1 MKRRIMPW
9 VDESLYSDL
18 VAFREANGLHSDG
31 RAAVE
36 LIKRGLETIAQATEP
51 TMIANDISLGGDRI
65 IALEQKFER
74 LSEQLVALRN
84 HVDRCSQS
92 VGSSQ
97 VAMASNLESPT
108 DPLQIAAS
116 IATSN
121 LESPTDPLPIAAS
134 IVTPNLESPTDPL
147 PIAASI
153 VTVEVEDKPFSTD
166 LLPFGFEDTDPAAQW
181 NGDRYDWSRA
191 SVEEL
196 SENCPEFWAAML
208 NRAMR
213 YAANKNKSID
223 PVGLALAKV
232 QGDGKRYWHEFKGR
246 ELSWLPNCG
255 DYQSM
260 VSKQYDLTN
269 AQLSIESNWMRL
281 GMTWTDSRLEKWLQ
295 KANRVDSTVP
305 LEIKNLIELPEWA
318 VLKLAD
324 DLERTG
330 G

>member
-18 VAFREANGLHSDG
+18 VAFREANGLNSDG

-36 LIKRGLETIAQATEP
+36 LIKKGLETIGQATDLTP
-51 TMIANDISLGGDRI
+51 ISTDILVGGERI

-74 LSEQLVALRN
+74 LSEQLVALRH

-92 VGSSQ
+92 VGGSQ
-97 VAMASNLESPT
+97 VVMASNPETPT
-108 DPLQIAAS
+108 DLQSIAASNPETLTDLQPIAAS
-116 IATSN
+116 IATV
-121 LESPTDPLPIAAS
+121 D
-134 IVTPNLESPTDPL
+134 
-147 PIAASI
+147 
-153 VTVEVEDKPFSTD
+153 VEDQPFSTD
-166 LLPFGFEDTDPAAQW
+166 LLPFGFEDVDPAAKW
-181 NGDRYDWSRA
+181 NGDRYDWARA

-213 YAANKNKSID
+213 YAANKNMSID

-269 AQLSIESNWMRL
+269 ARLSIESNWMRL
-281 GMTWTDSRLEKWLQ
+281 GMTWTDSRLGKWLQ

-305 LEIKNLIELPEWA
+305 LEVKNLIDLPEWA